1 MSGGKKEVRSKK
13 FFLLTWLTPHLYYGA
28 GGVSML
34 KISEFQTKD
43 VVNII
48 DGKKLGTVCDLEID
62 LKHGRIDAIVCPGP
76 GKFFGLFANGQDVVI
91 PWNHIVKIGSD
102 VILVRLDDRQYL
114 LDGKES
120 RSKDSQDSHDPPVY
134 RPYTH
139 G

>member
-1 MSGGKKEVRSKK
+1 MRCERRLASTSTIVRVG
-13 FFLLTWLTPHLYYGA
+13 LR
-28 GGVSML
+28 ML

-43 VVNII
+43 VVNIL

-76 GKFFGLFANGQDVVI
+76 GKFFGLFASGQDVVI
-91 PWNHIVKIGSD
+91 PWNHIVKIGTD
-102 VILVRLDDRQYL
+102 VILVRLDERPYL
-114 LDGKES
+114 LDEKEYKQ
-120 RSKDSQDSHDPPVY
+120 KDTHDPPVY